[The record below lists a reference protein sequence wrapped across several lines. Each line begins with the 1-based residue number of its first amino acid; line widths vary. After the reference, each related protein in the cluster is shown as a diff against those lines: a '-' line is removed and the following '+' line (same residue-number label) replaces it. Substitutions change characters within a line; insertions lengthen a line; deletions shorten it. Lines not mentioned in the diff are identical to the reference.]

1 MSGER
6 VCMLVRNDCR
16 TDFRVLKEAG
26 SVARAGYR
34 VTVVAANTYGPLER
48 ETRDGFE
55 IIRVPVERART
66 RVERYLNLFPR
77 TMRRMAEVAAGV
89 GAAIYHAH
97 DTDATVPAWL
107 AARRVPRAQLI
118 YDAHEVGF
126 LSFSEMLHYSPFS
139 WMTVPGALSGWGWQ
153 SLFEWIIR
161 RRTSAVISVND
172 VLADLQA
179 AHYGIPRPTV
189 VMNCPPLAP
198 VAADQRRVLADRIG
212 VAPETPIVICSGMF
226 ALDRGDGPGLENL
239 LRSAAL
245 LHRGVIVLV
254 GNVGALPQF
263 EPLRAL
269 AASPGLADRAFVLPP
284 VSPAEVATYLAG
296 ASIGV
301 IPLQLR
307 GHFRY
312 ASPNKLFEYMAAGLP
327 VVYGDLPP
335 VHVLCERYGC
345 GLPCDPGSPAS
356 IAGALNRLLDDP
368 ALHARQRAGALAAAQ
383 VYNWEAQEQV
393 LLDLYR
399 RLLSAA
405 PAHAGRATLSDQR
418 TTIP

>member
-16 TDFRVLKEAG
+16 TDYRVLKEAG
-26 SVARAGYR
+26 SVARAGYK

-66 RVERYLNLFPR
+66 RAERYVNLFPR
-77 TMRRMAEVAAGV
+77 AMWRMAEVAQEV
-89 GAAIYHAH
+89 GAAVYHAH
-97 DTDATVPAWL
+97 DGDATVPAWL
-107 AARRVPRAQLI
+107 AARRVPGAKLI

-126 LSFSEMLHYSPFS
+126 LSFSEMWHYYPFS
-139 WMTVPGALSGWGWQ
+139 WMTIPAMISGWSWQ

-161 RRTSAVISVND
+161 HKTDAVITVND
-172 VLADLQA
+172 ILADLQA

-198 VAADQRRVLADRIG
+198 VMDERRGALAERIG
-212 VAPETPIVICSGMF
+212 VAPETPIVMCSGMF

-245 LHRGVIVLV
+245 LHRGVVVLM
-254 GNVGALPQF
+254 GNVGTLPQF

-269 AASPGLADRAFVLPP
+269 ASSTELAGRAFVLPAVP
-284 VSPAEVATYLAG
+284 PAEVAAYLAG

-307 GHFRY
+307 GLFRY
-312 ASPNKLFEYMAAGLP
+312 ASPNKLFEYMAVGLP
-327 VVYGDLPP
+327 VVYGDIPP
-335 VHVLCERYGC
+335 VQAICEQYGC

-356 IAGALNRLLDDP
+356 IADALNRLLDDSEFY
-368 ALHARQRAGALAAAQ
+368 RNQRNGALAAAQ
-383 VYNWEAQEQV
+383 VYNWQAQEQV
-393 LLDLYR
+393 LLDVYR
-399 RLLSAA
+399 RLLADPVFQSATA
-405 PAHAGRATLSDQR
+405 NRKSAIQ
-418 TTIP
+418 

>member
-16 TDFRVLKEAG
+16 TDYRVLKEAG

-66 RVERYLNLFPR
+66 RAARYVNLFPR
-77 TMRRMAEVAAGV
+77 AMWRMAEVAREV
-89 GAAIYHAH
+89 GAAVYHAQ
-97 DTDATVPAWL
+97 DADATVPAWL
-107 AARRVPRAQLI
+107 AARRVPGAKLI

-126 LSFSEMLHYSPFS
+126 LSFTEMWHYYPFS
-139 WMTVPGALSGWGWQ
+139 WMTIPGMISGWGWQ

-161 RRTSAVISVND
+161 HKTDAVITVND

-179 AHYGIPRPTV
+179 AHYNIPRPTV

-198 VAADQRRVLADRIG
+198 ITGERRDVLAERIG
-212 VAPETPIVICSGMF
+212 VAPKTPIVICSGMF
-226 ALDRGDGPGLENL
+226 GLDRGDGAGLENL

-245 LHRGVIVLV
+245 LHRGVVVLM
-254 GNVGALPQF
+254 GNVGTLPEF

-269 AASPGLADRAFVLPP
+269 TASPELAGRAFVLPAVP
-284 VSPAEVATYLAG
+284 PTDVATYLAG

-301 IPLQLR
+301 FPRQPR
-307 GHFRY
+307 GLFRF
-312 ASPNKLFEYMAAGLP
+312 ASPNKLFEYMAVGLP
-327 VVYGDLPP
+327 MVHGDMPP
-335 VHVLCERYGC
+335 VQAICEQYGC
-345 GLPCDPGSPAS
+345 GLPCDPGSLAS
-356 IAGALNRLLDDP
+356 IAAVLNRLLDDP
-368 ALHARQRAGALAAAQ
+368 ELYQRMHNGALAAAQ
-383 VYNWEAQEQV
+383 VYNWQAQEQV
-393 LLDLYR
+393 LLDVYR
-399 RLLSAA
+399 RLLADPASQSATA
-405 PAHAGRATLSDQR
+405 NRKSA
-418 TTIP
+418 IP